1 MSKLHYMA
9 PTAPAKTPFTARLGA
24 TGSANNYSTLDEGK
38 PVKLAAESQYN
49 LTALGD
55 EIEGFIFG
63 VDTATSGGFSVGSIV
78 EDGLVWVTFNGLQS
92 SPGTGTLAIGEYVV
106 AGAPVPKGT
115 ALTAF
120 PVVLKATA
128 AGSGLNYKWRIVSF
142 GTNTINPGA
151 VGTTGVIKRVI

>member
-49 LTALGD
+49 LSTAVGD

-78 EDGLVWVTFNGLQS
+78 EDGIVLVTFDGAQ
-92 SPGTGTLAIGEYVV
+92 GTGTGAVSIGDYVV
-106 AGAPVPKGT
+106 TGTTVAKGT
-115 ALTAF
+115 ALTEY
-120 PVVLKATA
+120 PRVRTATA
-128 AGSGLNYKWRIVSF
+128 AGNTLNYKWRVVSR
-142 GTNTINPGA
+142 GTAGTGA
-151 VGTTGVIKRVI
+151 VGTTGAIKRVI